1 MALIDVNS
9 SLKRL
14 KNTYRLV
21 IMNEDS
27 FEEVLK
33 FKLTRLSVYIVFST
47 LLVLMVVFT
56 TALIAFTPLKYYLP
70 GINNQTGAVKAY
82 RDLKIK
88 TDSIENKLQKQDAY
102 LKNIENILTGKIL
115 ALDTTKLNLQNI
127 QTTDSIYKAN
137 ATKTK

>member
-102 LKNIENILTGKIL
+102 LKNIENVLKGKVV
-115 ALDTTKLNLQNI
+115 ALDTTKLNMQNI
-127 QTTDSIYKAN
+127 ETVDSFYKAN
-137 ATKTK
+137 ATQTK

>member
-47 LLVLMVVFT
+47 ILVLMVVFT

-82 RDLKIK
+82 RELKIK

-102 LKNIENILTGKIL
+102 LKNIENILTGKVI
-115 ALDTTKLNLQNI
+115 ALDTTKLNIQNI
-127 QTTDSIYKAN
+127 QTNDTIYKAN